1 MRTSLLNRRTVHF
14 SALGLALLVSSTSGC
29 QGWWNRSKTQS
40 LLGFTK
46 ETQQTDDWEHPSAP
60 SDRDPKVAPSY
71 NSLAKPSSLENAGIA
86 DKPYRVT
93 LPRDRQKELAQSTPE
108 NPDLA
113 TLPNPKTAALESTS
127 PGLKPQA
134 NLASTLAAVSTLP
147 TISPAD
153 RTEDR
158 TAEQTATPEVSTE
171 NSAVS
176 TAASA
181 PETQP
186 GPPVVD
192 KPVVDKP
199 VADKPVANKK
209 NTVSEASA
217 TVPVT
222 PPPNAVLD
230 SGQSEV
236 DIEGALALLPAD
248 YQAVLRKKISGQ
260 ADREKQPGE
269 KFSSEKSL
277 TEKSAEDSK
286 DPSRWSHELNQSVV
300 ALEKHLEAVRD
311 IEPAIRQHHEMT
323 LRLLYLA
330 QRNLQMAKRPIP
342 EANPR
347 EQEYLDHQLTALFQ
361 ATSPDANPS
370 RPRHWAQVAAEQK
383 LADRQLAALSN
394 LQVSPP
400 IFCTQVDG
408 FGATHRFDKYCFKPE
423 QQVLLYCELD
433 HVTSQRVREGYE
445 SKIRGTYE
453 IRDSQGK
460 RIVEQILP
468 MEPDV
473 CSSPRRDYFLV
484 YMIYMPPNVESGKYE
499 LILSMEDLTGNKFGT
514 SKSEFEIKK

>member
-1 MRTSLLNRRTVHF
+1 MRNSFLNRRTVHF
-14 SALGLALLVSSTSGC
+14 TALGLALLVSSTSGC

-46 ETQQTDDWEHPSAP
+46 ETQETDDWEHPNAP
-60 SDRDPKVAPSY
+60 SDHDPKVAPSY
-71 NSLAKPSSLENAGIA
+71 NSLAKPSSLENAGIE

-93 LPRDRQKELAQSTPE
+93 LPRDRQKELAQATAE

-113 TLPNPKTAALESTS
+113 ILPNPKTAALESTAA
-127 PGLKPQA
+127 GIKPQA
-134 NLASTLAAVSTLP
+134 NLASTLATAPTLP

-153 RTEDR
+153 RT
-158 TAEQTATPEVSTE
+158 AEQTATPKISAE

-176 TAASA
+176 TALNAT
-181 PETQP
+181 ETQP
-186 GPPVVD
+186 GQPLVD

-199 VADKPVANKK
+199 VADKKDS
-209 NTVSEASA
+209 VSEASA

-222 PPPNAVLD
+222 PPPNVVLD

-248 YQAVLRKKISGQ
+248 YQSVLRKKISGQ
-260 ADREKQPGE
+260 ANSEKHPGE
-269 KFSSEKSL
+269 TFTGETFTGEKSL
-277 TEKSAEDSK
+277 MEKSADLDPK

-311 IEPAIRQHHEMT
+311 IEPATRQHHEMT

-383 LADRQLAALSN
+383 LADRQLSALSN

-408 FGATHRFDKYCFKPE
+408 FGATHKFDKNCFKPE